1 MHQFTF
7 NISNVSNRLKFKKA
21 DAKRITQKLE
31 KKKKK
36 KNRASAVSS
45 KDLIFGINVQL
56 QLPVTSSV
64 FRTVSDI

>member
-31 KKKKK
+31 KKK

>member
-31 KKKKK
+31 KKKK